1 MTFYWIKQ
9 LHIATVGFNIAFFLL
24 RYLWMLRHSPLA
36 GRPWPRL
43 LSQVNDSLLLGAGI
57 ALAWMLR
64 QYPLGVPWLTA
75 KLLALLAYILFGT
88 LALKRGR
95 SRRVRAVSGLLALAS
110 AGYLVAVAMTRSPL
124 PFG

>member
-9 LHIATVGFNIAFFLL
+9 LHIATVVFNLGFFLL
-24 RYLWMLRHSPLA
+24 RYLWMLAQSPLA
-36 GRPWPRL
+36 TRRWPRI

-57 ALAWMLR
+57 ALAWMLH
-64 QYPLGVPWLTA
+64 QYPFGVPWLTA

-88 LALKRGR
+88 LALRRGR
-95 SRRVRAVSGLLALAS
+95 SLRIRAVSGLLALAS
-110 AGYLVAVAMTRSPL
+110 AGYLRAVALTRSPL